1 MKLAMS
7 FKVKAFFI
15 LFLSIFAFFLYVNH
29 LYALDEIE
37 EGARKIKVTE
47 EELAELSEEI
57 DKVSAQLEE
66 YSDSLSVTQENLNE
80 ISINI
85 NTVSEK
91 LTQIEKNLDAKKL
104 ELSHK
109 EKVRNATIRAFYKKG
124 TFSSLELL
132 FASPENSGD
141 IVSVA
146 QRIAY
151 YKKFLDTARET
162 IYEINSEIA
171 QYEKDKK
178 SAGKL
183 KASLEQ
189 KQAQLA
195 ALKEKLAAEVK
206 SAQTDL
212 TNKQE
217 ERVDLQ
223 NKLAELSAKQ
233 RALLAEKTGTF
244 STSVGNVPLADDPAS
259 RPDYNPGFSPA
270 FAAFSFGAPHRK
282 GMSQYGAYG
291 RAKEGQSAEEILHA
305 YYGGGIEIKKDY
317 FNATVHVKGWEYCNP
332 DRGKYIDEIV
342 DLETYAKHIYE
353 MPSSWIDN
361 DSAALKAQAV
371 AARSYALARGE
382 EICPSECC
390 QVYRPDNKGG
400 AWDMAVDATRG
411 WVLMANGQP
420 FSAWYASTSGGF
432 NYSYSS
438 VGHTTDGG
446 WDTKCD
452 SQNCWPGD
460 AYENISSSPWFYK
473 AWYKT
478 RSRTS
483 CGRNHPWLNEDEFA
497 DIINAAVIFT
507 HNSDDQEHLSQVDA
521 NSCWDKG
528 ISGIWDE
535 DEVKEESKKYGGGV
549 SSISSV
555 DVGYS
560 GGGYTD
566 SVKVVTNKGTFEFDG
581 DTFKYVFNLRAP
593 GAIHLKSGL
602 FNVERK

>member
-1 MKLAMS
+1 M
-7 FKVKAFFI
+7 
-15 LFLSIFAFFLYVNH
+15 
-29 LYALDEIE
+29 YALDEIE

-244 STSVGNVPLADDPAS
+244 STSVGSVPPADDPAS
-259 RPDYNPGFSPA
+259 RPDYPDYNDLGFSPA

-291 RAKEGQSAEEILHA
+291 RAKEGQDYEEILKA
-305 YYGGGIEIKKDY
+305 YYGDVKIEERDLPEKIETAVGTLNFEEDYLMGI
-317 FNATVHVKGWEYCNP
+317 A
-332 DRGKYIDEIV
+332 
-342 DLETYAKHIYE
+342 E
-353 MPSSWIDN
+353 MPSSWDDN
-361 DSAALKAQAV
+361 DLAALKAQAI
-371 AARSYALARGE
+371 AARSYAYVHGKP
-382 EICPSECC
+382 ICVDEGC
-390 QVYRPDNKGG
+390 QVYSASKSANTPEN
-400 AWDMAVDATRG
+400 WTQAVEETEGMVIVSRQSG
-411 WVLMANGQP
+411 NVVN
-420 FSAWYASTSGGF
+420 AWYASTSGGF

-478 RSRTS
+478 RSRAS

-602 FNVERK
+602 FNVEKK